1 MATTTYLED
10 LEKESELDFEIV
22 SYQENLDDGLLE
34 LMNTRPEDAMSW
46 GYEAFDNKLWYILP
60 WQLILVWWV
69 TGSWKSTLTNQVCQ
83 NISNQW
89 IKVWKFTLEDRHQ
102 DRKKQELY
110 YEVWRIRK
118 KMWYKNYPMNEFMIN
133 NCNIDE
139 SILDQAKKN
148 LIRKNKNILEIKKN
162 TEKRINI
169 DKLEILVKDLVGMW
183 SKLVVIDHLNEF
195 ELTWDK
201 DRNDLKIEE
210 VMYKL
215 KDIWRRYNIA
225 IILIA
230 HYKKLWKDAKPNDES
245 FKDSIAIA
253 QVANKVIHIYRDKLA
268 WEDWI
273 TEVIITK
280 NRDNPRGT
288 WTLELNYDADTNAYT
303 NIKSKRQL
311 EKESNLF

>member
-1 MATTTYLED
+1 MAVTTYLE
-10 LEKESELDFEIV
+10 EVTKESQQDFEIV

-34 LMNTRPEDAMSW
+34 LMNTKPEDAMSW
-46 GYEAFDNKLWYILP
+46 GYEAFDNKLGYILP

-69 TGSWKSTLTNQVCQ
+69 TWAGKSTFTNQICQ

-110 YEVWRIRK
+110 YEVWRVRK

-139 SILDQAKKN
+139 TILDQAKKN

-162 TEKRINI
+162 TESRINI
-169 DKLEILVKDLVGMW
+169 DKLEFLVKDLVEMW
-183 SKLVVIDHLNEF
+183 AKLVVIDHLNEF

-230 HYKKLWKDAKPNDES
+230 HYKKLWKDTKPNDES

-268 WEDWI
+268 WEDWT

-280 NRDNPRGT
+280 NRDNPRWT
-288 WTLELNYDADTNAYT
+288 WVLELNYDADINAYT
-303 NIKSKRQL
+303 NIQSKRQL
-311 EKESNLF
+311 EKEGSFF

>member
-1 MATTTYLED
+1 MGTTYLED
-10 LEKESELDFEIV
+10 LTKESESDFEIV
-22 SYQENLDDGLLE
+22 SYEENLDEWIIE
-34 LMNTRPEDAMSW
+34 LMNTKPEDAMSW
-46 GYEAFDNKLWYILP
+46 WYESFDNKLWYILP

-69 TGSWKSTLTNQVCQ
+69 TWSWKSTLTNQICQ

-110 YEVWRIRK
+110 YEVWKIRK
-118 KMWYKNYPMNEFMIN
+118 KTWYKNYPMNEFMIN
-133 NCNIDE
+133 NCEVDE
-139 SILDQAKKN
+139 TVLETAKKN

-162 TEKRINI
+162 TEKRLNI
-169 DKLEILVKDLVGMW
+169 DRLEFLVKDLVEMW
-183 SKLVVIDHLNEF
+183 AKLVVIDHLNEF

-230 HYKKLWKDAKPNDES
+230 HYKKLWKDTKPNDES

-268 WEDWI
+268 WEEWI

-280 NRDNPRGT
+280 NRDNPRWT
-288 WTLELNYDADTNAYT
+288 WVLELNYDADTNTYT
-303 NIKSKRQL
+303 NIKSKRQM

>member
-1 MATTTYLED
+1 MVVTTYLED
-10 LEKESELDFEIV
+10 VAKESELDFEIV
-22 SYQENLDDGLLE
+22 SYEENLDDWIME
-34 LMNTRPEDAMSW
+34 LMNTKPEDAMSW
-46 GYEAFDNKLWYILP
+46 WYEAFDNKLWYILP
-60 WQLILVWWV
+60 WQLILIWWI
-69 TGSWKSTLTNQVCQ
+69 TWSGKSTLTNQICQ

-89 IKVWKFTLEDRHQ
+89 VKVWKFTLEDRHQ
-102 DRKKQELY
+102 DKKKQEIY
-110 YEVWRIRK
+110 YEVWKIRK

-133 NCNIDE
+133 NCDVDE
-139 SILDQAKKN
+139 AVLDQAKKN

-169 DKLEILVKDLVGMW
+169 DKLEILVKDLVDMW
-183 SKLVVIDHLNEF
+183 AKLVVIDHLNEF

-230 HYKKLWKDAKPNDES
+230 HYKKLWKDTKPNDES

-280 NRDNPRGT
+280 NRDNPRWT
-288 WTLELNYDADTNAYT
+288 WTLELNYDADINSYT

-311 EKESNLF
+311 EKEGSFF